1 MAYHH
6 DATVIPPPGLESF
19 HQAKG
24 MATDVATNAMEGL
37 IEPVYLPLPTGYGEW
52 ERAVLDL
59 VPHLNDAEGV
69 RFALSILDK
78 AYENACMAKRLEA
91 APYAMQ
97 YSGWQSMPF
106 GVDQARAEVA
116 ATGQLLLSSLH
127 QLQQRANLPSEA
139 TPAVQALVAGCNDL
153 QFPKRVAPAPLVP
166 ASQPQIVTELAKP
179 SAQPAWTEEGKQQRR
194 KPKRQMQTLSSSLQI
209 LSKEDPRCL
218 LIVRRISKLGFK
230 ALPILKAHF
239 SAFGGVVRVL
249 SAHSTVRQDGTKSP
263 HQQPRRRPSSLGFVH
278 MANPAAVLTALA
290 AGHEQDVQ
298 GILILVEKFEQKAD
312 GMDDVDEED
321 ATEQEWSRTTSCE
334 SGLTSTTAASS
345 SDYCHDDDDSTGG
358 SDIAQ

>member
-6 DATVIPPPGLESF
+6 DATVIPPPGLENF
-19 HQAKG
+19 HLSQASG
-24 MATDVATNAMEGL
+24 AATDVTTTSMEGL

-91 APYAMQ
+91 APFAAQQYAA
-97 YSGWQSMPF
+97 WPSMPYGF
-106 GVDQARAEVA
+106 DQARAEVA
-116 ATGQLLLSSLH
+116 ATGQLLLTSLH
-127 QLQQRANLPSEA
+127 QLQQRANLPRSQVPTSA
-139 TPAVQALVAGCNDL
+139 
-153 QFPKRVAPAPLVP
+153 QFPKRVSPTPLVP
-166 ASQPQIVTELAKP
+166 TSQPQMVTELAKP
-179 SAQPAWTEEGKQQRR
+179 TAQPAWTEEGKQQRR

-209 LSKEDPRCL
+209 LSKEDPQCL

-230 ALPILKAHF
+230 ALPILKSHF
-239 SAFGGVVRVL
+239 SNFGNVVRVL

-278 MANPAAVLTALA
+278 MASPAAVMAALA
-290 AGHEQDVQ
+290 GGHEQDVQ
-298 GILILVEKFEQKAD
+298 GILIVVEKFEQKAE
-312 GMDDVDEED
+312 GMDDVEEED
-321 ATEQEWSRTTSCE
+321 GADQEWSRTTSCE

-345 SDYCHDDDDSTGG
+345 DYHDDDSSA
-358 SDIAQ
+358 SDIVQ